1 MQPDITGAIEA
12 AAWKREDARW
22 DQAFADDAAREE
34 REKREARDEAEI
46 KCAASAVKCANLRRG
61 VIESLQAEFPEAE
74 HRGDGA
80 WWQIGPYIVAA
91 WIGDNGLP
99 YADVTRL
106 SPEDAEKLGGARRL
120 KTFRQDVGAC
130 ADLGEA
136 ARIGTGWVRASI
148 NPRIGKTMIDV
159 YASHTEFLK

>member
-12 AAWKREDARW
+12 AAWKREDAKW
-22 DQAFADDAAREE
+22 DQAFAGGAAREE

-46 KCAASAVKCANLRRG
+46 KCAASVVKCANLRRS

-80 WWQIGPYIVAA
+80 WWQVGPYIVAA

-106 SPEDAEKLGGARRL
+106 SLEDAEKLGGARRL
-120 KTFRQDVGAC
+120 KTFRRDIGAC
-130 ADLGEA
+130 GDMGA
-136 ARIGTGWVRASI
+136 ALRIGTGWVRVNV
-148 NPRIGKTMIDV
+148 NPFIGKTNIDV
-159 YASHTEFLK
+159 YASHTEFFK

>member
-12 AAWKREDARW
+12 AAWEREDAKW
-22 DQAFADDAAREE
+22 NQAFADDAAREE
-34 REKREARDEAEI
+34 REKREARDENEI
-46 KCAASAVKCANLRRG
+46 KCAASVVKCTNLRRG
-61 VIESLQAEFPEAE
+61 VIESLQAEFPETE

-80 WWQIGPYIVAA
+80 WWQIGPYIVTT

-120 KTFRQDVGAC
+120 KTFPQDIGAC

-136 ARIGTGWVRASI
+136 ARIGTGWVRVSI

-159 YASHTEFLK
+159 YASHKEFLK

>member
-1 MQPDITGAIEA
+1 MQPDITALIET
-12 AAWKREDARW
+12 AAWKREEMKWWRAYK
-22 DQAFADDAAREE
+22 DDEKREE
-34 REKREARDEAEI
+34 REKRETRDEAEI
-46 KCAASAVKCANLRRG
+46 KCAASVVKCANLRRS
-61 VIESLQAEFPEAE
+61 VIESLQAEFPETE
-74 HRGDGA
+74 HRGYGA

-136 ARIGTGWVRASI
+136 ARIGTGWVRVSI

>member
-12 AAWKREDARW
+12 AAWKREDAKW

-34 REKREARDEAEI
+34 SKKREARDEAEI
-46 KCAASAVKCANLRRG
+46 KCAASVVKCANLRRV
-61 VIESLQAEFPEAE
+61 VIGSLTTTFPEVE
-74 HRGDGA
+74 HDECGE

-91 WIGDNGLP
+91 WIGNNGLP

-106 SPEDAEKLGGARRL
+106 SLEDAEKLGGARRL
-120 KTFRQDVGAC
+120 KTYRENIGAC
-130 ADLGEA
+130 GDLGA
-136 ARIGTGWVRASI
+136 TLRIGSGWVRVDI
-148 NPRIGKTMIDV
+148 NPCIGKTMINV

>member
-12 AAWKREDARW
+12 AAWKRENAKW
-22 DQAFADDAAREE
+22 DQAFAEDAAREG

-46 KCAASAVKCANLRRG
+46 KCAASVVKYANLRRG
-61 VIESLQAEFPEAE
+61 VIESLQAEFPEVE

-106 SPEDAEKLGGARRL
+106 SLEDAEKLGGARRL

-136 ARIGTGWVRASI
+136 ARIGTGWVRVSI

-159 YASHTEFLK
+159 YASHMEFLK